1 MIWLT
6 GLNQKE
12 FVLNSD
18 LIEKIEEVPES
29 MITLTN
35 GKKYLVTESV
45 EDIIKKVVKY
55 KRGIYKFGI

>member
-12 FVLNSD
+12 FVLNSN

>member
-6 GLNQKE
+6 GLNKKE

-45 EDIIKKVVKY
+45 EEIIKEVVKY

>member
-45 EDIIKKVVKY
+45 EEIIKKVVKY

>member
-6 GLNQKE
+6 GLNKKE

-45 EDIIKKVVKY
+45 EEIIKKVVKY